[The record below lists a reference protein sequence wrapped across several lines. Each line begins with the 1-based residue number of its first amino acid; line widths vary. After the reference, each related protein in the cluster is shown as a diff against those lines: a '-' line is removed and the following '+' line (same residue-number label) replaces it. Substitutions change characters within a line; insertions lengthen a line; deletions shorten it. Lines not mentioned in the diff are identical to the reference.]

1 MSEQQK
7 KGRLGEVIRFVVT
20 GGVCFLIEQAVLSL
34 LKEIFGLDV
43 NIGTPIAFLV
53 SVVANYLLCVKWV
66 FPGADGSGGQT
77 KGGLCAHKRH
87 RFLPELGH
95 HGAPDRAFRAGRHSA
110 DPLRHPAESLPSEQG
125 NCDPAG
131 DGLELLHKAADIEEE
146 VTQGALPLD
155 PTKGSST
162 LWTPFRAI
170 QLVTTAHYARVL
182 IRHPFPHASSFPL

>member
-66 FPGADGSGGQT
+66 FPGADGSGGKT
-77 KGGLCAHKRH
+77 KAGFVLTSGIGFFLNWGIMALLTALFGQDGILLQIGRAH
-87 RFLPELGH
+87 
-95 HGAPDRAFRAGRHSA
+95 
-110 DPLRHPAESLPSEQG
+110 
-125 NCDPAG
+125 
-131 DGLELLHKAADIEEE
+131 
-146 VTQGALPLD
+146 V
-155 PTKGSST
+155 
-162 LWTPFRAI
+162 
-170 QLVTTAHYARVL
+170 
-182 IRHPFPHASSFPL
+182 